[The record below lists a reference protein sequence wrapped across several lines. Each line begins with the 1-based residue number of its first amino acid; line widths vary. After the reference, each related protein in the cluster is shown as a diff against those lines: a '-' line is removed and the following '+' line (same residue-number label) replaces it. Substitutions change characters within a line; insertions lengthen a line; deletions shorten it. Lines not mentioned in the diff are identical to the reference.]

1 MWIKSAGCGARSQRT
16 PDRCL
21 IIWPNISSY
30 NQAPG
35 PAPPVQMNEWRVG
48 AWVRWT
54 TSGRNA
60 TCVRARSGHL
70 QQPCEIGRLEN
81 SPNEN
86 QSMGLCCD
94 LQKPCVSALT
104 CKHVYCYSCCPYIP
118 LVNTH
123 SGTDHWQSQTQGKI
137 HYRHLQT
144 LYTSTNMWQT
154 LHFMSNLTGRICKYW
169 HR

>member
-60 TCVRARSGHL
+60 TCVRARSLNIVQVTCNNRVKQVGL
-70 QQPCEIGRLEN
+70 KKN
-81 SPNEN
+81 PNEN
-86 QSMGLCCD
+86 QSMGQCCD

-123 SGTDHWQSQTQGKI
+123 SGTVTHRARFTIGTCKHCIQAQTCGKLFTLSQT
-137 HYRHLQT
+137 
-144 LYTSTNMWQT
+144 
-154 LHFMSNLTGRICKYW
+154 
-169 HR
+169 